1 MTHRS
6 VELNRGPSPHLG
18 FIGCSDGLFKLP
30 AIRLS
35 GRVLPGTRRSGGLPS
50 DHHGSSNGLETF
62 VTTQGPSRPLAIDT
76 RHPPRAPSSL
86 PRHVSGTQSTVLV
99 CWATQ
104 LFLRSRHVASVTQSR
119 VALPAA
125 RHELLEHRR
134 QQPRPLLRVLAQPAF
149 AVAFPLRMS
158 LVALILRLHAHH
170 PAALAEYP

>member
-1 MTHRS
+1 MVPH
-6 VELNRGPSPHLG
+6 PHLG

-35 GRVLPGTRRSGGLPS
+35 GRVLPGTRRSGGLPP

-62 VTTQGPSRPLAIDT
+62 VTTQGPSRPLTIDT
-76 RHPPRAPSSL
+76 SPPTSRSIVASSSAP
-86 PRHVSGTQSTVLV
+86 GTQPTVLV

-104 LFLRSRHVASVTQSR
+104 LFIRSRHVAPVTQSR

-134 QQPRPLLRVLAQPAF
+134 QQSRPLLRVLAQPAL

-170 PAALAEYP
+170 PAVLAEYP